1 MKKYSLYYVLLLIAV
16 VSCQEKKVNPEKPV
30 PLLDKVSTQYE
41 HLYRNAI
48 KYVDSD
54 TPMPRTIVDGKLH
67 RVGRYDWTS
76 GFHPGSMWNL
86 YGLTKNEE
94 WRDRALYYT
103 KLLDTL
109 QYWEGTQDLGFM
121 IGDSYGNA
129 LKYMDNK
136 AYEKVMVQAAK
147 SLSSRFKP
155 KAGIIQSWE
164 SNDRWQCPVIIDNMM
179 NLEMLFE
186 ATKISGDSTF
196 YTIAVTH
203 ADMTMDNHY
212 RKDFSS
218 YHVLDYDTET
228 GEVLKRNTAQG
239 YKDESAWA
247 RGQAWGLYG
256 YIVMFRETRDLKYL
270 NQAKNIAGFIMN
282 HTNLPENKVPYWD
295 FNAPVTKLTPRDASA
310 AAITA
315 SALYELS
322 TFVDGDLNSVYKNEA
337 NTIVETLSKEPY
349 LAELGTNE
357 GFLLKHSTGHLPK
370 DSEID
375 VPLNYADY
383 YFLEALI
390 RKRDMIK

>member
-1 MKKYSLYYVLLLIAV
+1 MKNYSLYFVLVFASL
-16 VSCQEKKVNPEKPV
+16 VSCQEKKVNTENNLPIIE
-30 PLLDKVSTQYE
+30 KVSAQYE
-41 HLYRNAI
+41 YLYQNAI
-48 KYVDSD
+48 KFLD
-54 TPMPRTIVDGKLH
+54 TEKPMPRTIVDGKLH
-67 RVGRYDWTS
+67 SVGIYDWTS

-86 YGLTKNEE
+86 YALTKNEE
-94 WRDRALYYT
+94 WKNRATYYT

-109 QYWEGTQDLGFM
+109 QYWEGTHDLGFM

-129 LKYMDNK
+129 LKYVKNED
-136 AYEKVMVQAAK
+136 YEKVMVQAAK

-155 KAGIIQSWE
+155 NAGIIQSWE

-196 YTIAVTH
+196 YKIAVTH
-203 ADMTMDNHY
+203 ADMTMAKHF
-212 RKDFSS
+212 RKDYSS

-228 GEVLKRNTAQG
+228 GEILKRNTAQG

-256 YIVMFRETRDLKYL
+256 FIVMYRETKNLKYL
-270 NQAKNIAGFIMN
+270 NQAKHIAGFIMN
-282 HTNLPENKVPYWD
+282 HPNLPEDKVPYWD
-295 FNAPVTKLTPRDASA
+295 YNAPVTAQTPRDVSA

-322 TFVDGDLNSVYKNEA
+322 TYVEHNLNSAFKNEA

-349 LAELGTNE
+349 LAEVGTNE
-357 GFLLKHSTGHLPK
+357 GFLLNHSTGHLPN

-375 VPLNYADY
+375 VPINYADY
-383 YFLEALI
+383 YYLEALI
-390 RKRDMIK
+390 RQHEIVN